1 MKTQRGEASIIGALF
16 IIALIVISVMAISS
30 ITNSEISYTTSNG
43 KINQIQNLKGEERA
57 VVSYSSSTGVVTIN
71 DTGSTSL
78 IITDLIQVSSSGAVS
93 TNTES
98 VTLQP
103 GASTTV
109 TVTTGLSRVGVVSS
123 YGNVFWWLSTS
134 GSSTPAIV
142 TFEAPAAIGATGTI
156 LTVDG
161 TNYGASALPLTFS
174 WPVGTTHTYSY
185 TSEAPAGT
193 GTRIAFQEATGMAS
207 AQSGTIVAKSAG
219 VINAVYTMQYLLTV
233 AGGSG
238 VSVVPASPTGDGYY
252 NSGTVVT
259 VSSAYSWATTSIT
272 RQNLYSYTVNS
283 VVFGIVPRLG
293 SGTFSTSVTMDS
305 PVTFTFN
312 PVTQYYIGQLVAGSA
327 LSCTVPSQTGDNW
340 CDQSTVSVP
349 VVEKAYDG
357 SYGSPTASVSVS
369 LCAGCMVIVY
379 TGLYWE
385 IENSGGMSWTVSD
398 TAGYISNSSPQFG
411 QANEEG
417 ITSSGGNTYMIF
429 QYLTGYYFTSPST
442 TTDTFRFTGTE
453 TGGTYLALSAAIDVY
468 VIAGVNTLSTSEQ
481 GTNSCSGTGSLT
493 CSLSSIAYPSSSFLT
508 GVGAWS
514 ITSSGQFGAGPVAN
528 TPGFTH
534 NPISDYLIPTSSG
547 ASTFSQTY
555 SNGSYPINMEVMG
568 CAFTQVLPS

>member
-134 GSSTPAIV
+134 GSLTPAVV
-142 TFEAPAAIGATGTI
+142 TFEAPAAVGATGTI

-193 GTRIAFQEATGMAS
+193 GTRIAFQEVTGMAS

-238 VSVVPASPTGDGYY
+238 VSVVPTSPTGDGYY
-252 NSGTVVT
+252 NSGTIVT

-283 VVFGIVPRLG
+283 VVFGVVPRLG

-305 PVTFTFN
+305 PKTFAFN
-312 PVTQYYIGQLVAGSA
+312 SVTQYYIGQLVAGSA
-327 LSCTVPSQTGDNW
+327 ISCTVPSQTGDNW

-349 VVEKAYDG
+349 VRIKSFQSDG
-357 SYGSPTASVSVS
+357 SSVSVA
-369 LCAGCMVIVY
+369 LCAGCMVVVY
-379 TGLYWE
+379 TSYE
-385 IENSGGMSWTVSD
+385 IYVVNSGGATTSTHDSD
-398 TAGYISNSSPQFG
+398 GYFSTNSPQIG
-411 QANEEG
+411 QA
-417 ITSSGGNTYMIF
+417 SSQAVLVAGGTVYM
-429 QYLTGYYFTSPST
+429 YLAYTTGYYFTSPST
-442 TTDTFRFTGTE
+442 TSDTFYFSVSKS
-453 TGGTYLALSAAIDVY
+453 GGATIESQNIEVY
-468 VIAGVNTLSTSEQ
+468 VVAGVNTLTSSDHN
-481 GTNSCSGTGSLT
+481 TNFCSNPAPYT
-493 CSLSSIAYPSSSFLT
+493 CSLSPSISYSSPSFLT
-508 GVGAWS
+508 GAGLQCLQS
-514 ITSSGQFGAGPVAN
+514 SSGISCSIQNN
-528 TPGFTH
+528 TPGFSYETV
-534 NPISDYLIPTSSG
+534 SEYELPTSSG
-547 ASTFSQTY
+547 SSDFSLSTASSIVSGTTANQ
-555 SNGSYPINMEVMG
+555 GIVG
-568 CAFTQVLPS
+568 AAFTQVLPS